1 MSTIYDPTKEP
12 MPSAGAYAG
21 YNVVVQVAEEDIAVA
36 QRVNF
41 NVNNN
46 IKQYYVV
53 SSRSPLNI
61 ETNFI
66 IRGTIRHLYFNTAM
80 LRLVMGMAQEN
91 VGAHGTGLSGTDWKD
106 LLGTAEETPA
116 FTTPDQFNRIP
127 EVTISCIIKR
137 EDAQGTST
145 QSINL
150 TGVKFDTWDFTVN
163 ANDVILEN
171 VTFFAE
177 TISTDVP
184 VSVGGGG
191 GAAAPI

>member
-1 MSTIYDPTKEP
+1 MSETIYDATKEP

-21 YNVVVQVAEEDIAVA
+21 YNVTVQVAGEDIAIA

-61 ETNFI
+61 ETNFV
-66 IRGTIRHLYFNTAM
+66 IRGTIRHLYFNTAL
-80 LRLVMGMAQEN
+80 LRLVMGMAQEV
-91 VGAHGTGLSGTDWKD
+91 VGPHGTGIEHSDWVS
-106 LLGTAEETPA
+106 LLGTTEGTPT
-116 FTTPDQFNRIP
+116 FTTPDEFNRIP
-127 EVTISCIIKR
+127 EVTISCILKR
-137 EDAQGTST
+137 EDSTAATSQAIT
-145 QSINL
+145 L
-150 TGVKFDTWDFTVN
+150 TRVKFDTWDFTVN

-177 TISTDVP
+177 TISTDAP
-184 VSVGGGG
+184 VNL
-191 GAAAPI
+191 

>member
-1 MSTIYDPTKEP
+1 MSETIYDATKEP

-21 YNVVVQVAEEDIAVA
+21 YNVVVQVAEEDIAIA

-61 ETNFI
+61 ETNFV
-66 IRGTIRHLYFNTAM
+66 IRGTIRHLYFNTAL
-80 LRLVMGMAQEN
+80 LRLVMGMAQET
-91 VGAHGTGLSGTDWKD
+91 VGAHGTGLAGTEWGGM
-106 LLGTAEETPA
+106 LGTAEDTPA
-116 FTTPDQFNRIP
+116 FTTPDEFNRIP
-127 EVTISCIIKR
+127 EVTISCILKR
-137 EDAQGTST
+137 EDTDESSV
-145 QSINL
+145 QSITL

-177 TISTDVP
+177 TISVDVP
-184 VSVGGGG
+184 AVG
-191 GAAAPI
+191 

>member
-1 MSTIYDPTKEP
+1 MSETIYDATKEP

-21 YNVVVQVAEEDIAVA
+21 YNVIVQVAEEDIAVA

-66 IRGTIRHLYFNTAM
+66 IRGTIRHLYFNTAL
-80 LRLVMGMAQEN
+80 LRLVLGMAQEN
-91 VGAHGTGLSGTDWKD
+91 VGPHGSTLTGSEWGEV
-106 LLGTAEETPA
+106 LGTAGETPS
-116 FTTPDQFNRIP
+116 FTTPDEFNRIP
-127 EVTISCIIKR
+127 EVTISCILKR
-137 EDAQGTST
+137 EDSVESST
-145 QSINL
+145 QSITL
-150 TGVKFDTWDFTVN
+150 SGVKFDTWDFTVN
-163 ANDVILEN
+163 ANDVLLEN

-177 TISTDVP
+177 TISVDVP
-184 VSVGGGG
+184 T
-191 GAAAPI
+191 AL